1 MDADQRD
8 LLLSMAFVYLS
19 CNLER
24 RALPL
29 LQLVVSAL
37 PTDGDALRA
46 LAHTYT
52 VTGHGDRA
60 LILLDRLIGL
70 PGVDEDVVRLLRS
83 RALHQLSRLDEARAC
98 FRGMRRRVAAEPVVK
113 VPA

>member
-1 MDADQRD
+1 MDVEQRD
-8 LLLSMAFVYLS
+8 LLLSMAFIYLS
-19 CNLER
+19 CNRER

-37 PTDGDALRA
+37 PTDGDTLRA

-60 LILLDRLIGL
+60 LTLLDRLAGL
-70 PGVDEDVVRLLRS
+70 PGGDEDVVRLLRS

-98 FRGMRRRVAAEPVVK
+98 FRGMRHRAAAEAVVQ